1 METHCSLTWTMWP
14 QWWWWRVRQLCC
26 GQSAVS
32 VQWSRTTTEH
42 VSSPSHGVKILRTDL
57 SRVWGKK
64 KKKGLIMWTQKQ
76 WRAEGWSR
84 GGSRGLLKKKK
95 LFKSDEE
102 WGSEVRKDTQ
112 KAGRERTEEI
122 AGPGTQIKAVLHEI
136 NGGLLKEYMNHCVPL
151 QWDRQRRE
159 ETTEADKEEQSC
171 RLRNYNFKGLFI

>member
-42 VSSPSHGVKILRTDL
+42 VSSPSHEVKILRTDL

-64 KKKGLIMWTQKQ
+64 KKRSDNVNTEAVKS
-76 WRAEGWSR
+76 WRLEQR
-84 GGSRGLLKKKK
+84 RQQRIIKKKK